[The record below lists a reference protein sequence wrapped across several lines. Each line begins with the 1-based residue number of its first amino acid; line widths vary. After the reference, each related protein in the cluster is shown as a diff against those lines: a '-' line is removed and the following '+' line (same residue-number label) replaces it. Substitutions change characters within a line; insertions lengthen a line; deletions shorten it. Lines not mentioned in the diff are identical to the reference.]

1 MARRNE
7 SVESGADSFA
17 PPGTRLAEPLRATL
31 ITLAAIAVVVA
42 VAFLLS
48 KVWPA

>member
-7 SVESGADSFA
+7 TVKSGADNPA
-17 PPGTRLAEPLRATL
+17 PSGTRLAEPLRATL
-31 ITLAAIAVVVA
+31 ITLTAITVVVA

-48 KVWPA
+48 RVWLA

>member
-7 SVESGADSFA
+7 TVESGADNSG
-17 PPGTRLAEPLRATL
+17 PSGTRLAKPLRATL
-31 ITLAAIAVVVA
+31 ITLAAITVVVA

-48 KVWPA
+48 KAWPA